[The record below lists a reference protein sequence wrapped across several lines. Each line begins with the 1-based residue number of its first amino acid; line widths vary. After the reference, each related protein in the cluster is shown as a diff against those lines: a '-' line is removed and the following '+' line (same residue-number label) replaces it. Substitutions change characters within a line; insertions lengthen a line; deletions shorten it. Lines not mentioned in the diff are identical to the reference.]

1 MKKENNISVFLFYK
15 NNNSRKNYL
24 VLLPFINDLIFSFEF
39 IILIIFK

>member
-15 NNNSRKNYL
+15 DNNSRKNYL
-24 VLLPFINDLIFSFEF
+24 VLLSFINDLILSFEF